1 VSRVISAAAA
11 LAVLVSSL
19 AIFSGPADAHERRN
33 VGPYQFVVGFLS
45 EPAFAGAV
53 NGIDLTITDTR
64 SNNKPVEG
72 VEKTLSAAITSG
84 GLTMPL
90 SVPLATR
97 FGMPGKYAA
106 YFMPTKDGAYSFTFK
121 GKVEDQD
128 VNEKFESGP
137 GRFNDVESTAAL
149 QYPTKVPA
157 GAELAGKLD
166 QLQTLVIV
174 GIVVGGL
181 ALLASAAGLVM
192 RRA

>member
-1 VSRVISAAAA
+1 MSRVISAAAA
-11 LAVLVSSL
+11 LAVIVSSF
-19 AIFSGPADAHERRN
+19 AIFSGPAYAHERRN

-53 NGIDLTITDTR
+53 NGIDLTVTDTR

-72 VEKTLSAAITSG
+72 VEKTLSATVTAG
-84 GLTMPL
+84 GLTTPL
-90 SVPLATR
+90 NVTLATR

-106 YFMPTKDGAYSFTFK
+106 YFMPTKEGAYSFTFK
-121 GKVEDQD
+121 GKVETMD

-137 GRFNDVESTAAL
+137 GRFNDVESTTAL
-149 QYPTKVPA
+149 QYPTKVPT
-157 GAELAGKLD
+157 GAELAGRLD